1 MGDKVQEDTILFMD
15 YLIKIL
21 KFMDLL
27 EGTKVS
33 SSKNSSKLLSKTYK
47 NTSTKA
53 GSTYLEEAVIK
64 LELNSK
70 FNKQQQPAK
79 HLILMVL
86 FLLEPV
92 TLLLMELF

>member
-47 NTSTKA
+47 NT
-53 GSTYLEEAVIK
+53 
-64 LELNSK
+64 
-70 FNKQQQPAK
+70 
-79 HLILMVL
+79 
-86 FLLEPV
+86 
-92 TLLLMELF
+92 